1 MLVAVIPQ
9 IACVQ
14 RKSIGNFLKIST
26 ENHAFFRIVM
36 YIHYS
41 ADKTT
46 VSLLQAMDK
55 HIIRNNLVV
64 KVDKADIAVLSYNGF
79 GMNI

>member
-1 MLVAVIPQ
+1 
-9 IACVQ
+9 
-14 RKSIGNFLKIST
+14 
-26 ENHAFFRIVM
+26 M